1 MKVGKIL
8 LKLTIFAFLTFIF
21 LYIGIN
27 IYALITPKL
36 NITSNGTYYLYDNKD
51 DLVYL
56 GSSTSSWAALEDID
70 DDLKKAVV
78 SIEDKNFY
86 THHGFDF
93 VRIIKAIYENMT
105 NGEIVQGGSTI
116 TQQLVKNLYLDFG
129 QTWKRKIEEAFLT
142 IIVEIQYDKD
152 EILEAYLNTIN
163 YGNGNYGI
171 SNAASYYFNKE
182 ANDLSL
188 EEAIILAGIPKSP
201 NKMNPVSNKEA
212 SLKRAHI
219 VATSLLNNNYITK
232 DDYDKIDLENVPIY
246 GKYNE
251 KNLQMLM
258 YYQDAVYKELEGL
271 GISKSILQT
280 GGLKIYT
287 NLDMDKQTALEKNIL
302 NNISDNDLQVASV
315 IVDPDT
321 GKVEALTGGID
332 YGSSQFN
339 RATSSKRQVG
349 STMKPFLYYSALE
362 NNLTSASKFSSEFT
376 TFNLNSKDTYSPN
389 NFNNKYAN
397 KEITMAAAIAFSDNI
412 YAVKTNLFLGV
423 NNLVNTAKKVGIKE
437 DLDPNVSL
445 ALGTGEINILDF
457 ATGYTTLASGGYKK
471 DLYLI
476 RKIEDPNGNVI
487 YAKQN
492 QKSLVLNPN
501 YVYILNELLTAT
513 SNSNFR
519 DYTTATASVIAS
531 KLSRK
536 YAIKTGSTET
546 DYWTVGYNKDDLM
559 LVWIGYD
566 DNREFANGYSI
577 ISKNIWA
584 DTMEEIQTGLSNNWY
599 ETPQNVV
606 GVILDAVTGEYTND
620 TSRAY
625 VYYFLKGSEPLKEK
639 SQN

>member
-1 MKVGKIL
+1 MKIIKTFI
-8 LKLTIFAFLTFIF
+8 KLGLFSFIAFIF

-36 NITSNGTYYLYDNKD
+36 NITNNGTYYLYDNKD

-56 GSSTSSWAALEDID
+56 GSSTSSWVNID
-70 DDLKKAVV
+70 DINKNLINAVI
-78 SIEDKNFY
+78 SIEDKSFY
-86 THHGFDF
+86 THNGFDIG
-93 VRIIKAIYENMT
+93 RIIKAIYENVT
-105 NGEIVQGGSTI
+105 SGEIVQGGSTI
-116 TQQLVKNLYLDFG
+116 TQQLVKNLYLDFD

-182 ANDLSL
+182 ASNLSL
-188 EEAIILAGIPKSP
+188 EEAIYLAGIPKSP

-212 SLKRAHI
+212 SLKRAKI
-219 VATSLLNNNYITK
+219 VAKSLLNNNYISL
-232 DDYDKIDLENVPIY
+232 DEYNNLDLENTTIY

-258 YYQDAVYKELEGL
+258 YYQDAVYDELKSL
-271 GISKSILQT
+271 GINSSILAS
-280 GGLKIYT
+280 GGLRIYT
-287 NLDMDKQTALEKNIL
+287 NLDMEKQASLEKNIL
-302 NNISDNDLQVASV
+302 NNTKDETDLQVASV
-315 IVDPDT
+315 IVDPES
-321 GKVEALTGGID
+321 GKIEALTGGMD
-332 YGSSQFN
+332 YGVSEYN
-339 RATSSKRQVG
+339 RATKSKRQVG
-349 STMKPFLYYSALE
+349 STMKPFLYYAALE
-362 NNLTSASKFSSEFT
+362 NNLTASSKFTSEYT
-376 TFNLNSKDTYSPN
+376 TFNINNKDTYSPN

-412 YAVKTNLFLGV
+412 YAVKTNLFLGPET
-423 NNLVNTAKKVGIKE
+423 LVKTAKRVGIKE
-437 DLDPNVSL
+437 ELEPNVSL
-445 ALGTGEINILDF
+445 ALGTGEINIIDF

-487 YAKQN
+487 YKKEEKKN
-492 QKSLVLNPN
+492 LVLNPN
-501 YVYILNELLTAT
+501 YVYILNELLTST
-513 SNSNFR
+513 SNSNFK
-519 DYTTATASVIAS
+519 DYTSATASVIAS

-536 YAIKTGSTET
+536 YAIKTGSTGT

-559 LVWIGYD
+559 LIWIGYD
-566 DNREFANGYSI
+566 DNRDFANGYSV

-584 DTMEEIQTGLSNNWY
+584 DTMEEIEGEGEDNWY
-599 ETPQNVV
+599 QKPDDVV

-620 TSRAY
+620 ARKSYIYYY
-625 VYYFLKGSEPLKEK
+625 VKGSEPEI
-639 SQN
+639 N